1 MKIPFK
7 AALGVVI
14 LALVL
19 SVAATTT
26 QAQGMKIGFIDEQRI
41 KQEFKDWQKAQEE
54 FEAEVKAW
62 EDEAVAKQEAL
73 QELEEEYQRQKLILS
88 EEKKSERETMI
99 REKYSELDAFTKQ
112 VFGPGGQAERKEAQ
126 LLKPLYEKLMAAIEG
141 VALENDYDV
150 IFTTQSGLGYIKE
163 TYDVTDKVIEYLD
176 TMDG

>member
-7 AALGVVI
+7 AVLGVLA

-19 SVAATTT
+19 SVAATTV

-41 KQEFKDWQKAQEE
+41 KQNFKDWQRAQEE
-54 FEAEVKAW
+54 FDTEVKAW
-62 EDEAVAKQEAL
+62 EEEAMAKQEAL
-73 QELEEEYQRQKLILS
+73 QELEQEYEQQKLILS
-88 EEKKSERETMI
+88 EEKKAERESVI
-99 REKYSELDAFTKQ
+99 REKYNELDAFTKQ
-112 VFGPGGQAERKEAQ
+112 IFGPGGQAERKEAQ

-163 TYDVTDKVIEYLD
+163 TYDVTDKVIEYLE

>member
-7 AALGVVI
+7 AVLGVLA

-19 SVAATTT
+19 SVAATTA

-41 KQEFKDWQKAQEE
+41 KQNFKDWQRAQEE
-54 FEAEVKAW
+54 FDTEVKAW
-62 EDEAVAKQEAL
+62 EEEAMAKQEAL
-73 QELEEEYQRQKLILS
+73 QELEQEYEQQKLILS
-88 EEKKSERETMI
+88 EEKKAERESVI
-99 REKYSELDAFTKQ
+99 REKYNELDAFTKQ
-112 VFGPGGQAERKEAQ
+112 IFGPGGQAERKEAQ

-163 TYDVTDKVIEYLD
+163 TYDVTDKVIEYLE

>member
-19 SVAATTT
+19 SVAATTA

-54 FEAEVKAW
+54 FETEVKAW
-62 EDEAVAKQEAL
+62 EEEAIAKQEAL

-99 REKYSELDAFTKQ
+99 REQYSELDAFTKQ

-126 LLKPLYEKLMAAIEG
+126 LLQPLYEKLMAAIEG

-163 TYDVTDKVIEYLD
+163 TYDVTEKVIEYLD